1 MRGWAALDA
10 ILREEFG
17 YTDEMI
23 DASQDKYGQLRDE
36 RLKRTENEKDAEIDA
51 KAGLKT

>member
-1 MRGWAALDA
+1 MRRLAARDA

-23 DASQDKYGQLRDE
+23 DSSQDKYGQLIDE
-36 RLKRTENEKDAEIDA
+36 RLKRVANEKDAEIDA
-51 KAGLKT
+51 KAGF